1 MAQGKLEKRC
11 SSRLCRC
18 VLSLAGGTTV
28 RYADEGFFDMAGF
41 PREYLET
48 SCGGSLKTASPQLY
62 GQICAMREQPDNPG
76 RGEAEFRYQRADGT
90 ELWLYLNGGL
100 AELEGERR
108 LECLFLD
115 VTELVVARTR
125 LENITNTIPGGV
137 VQLSFGEDWRILYA
151 NDGFYRLNGYT
162 RQEYR
167 ALAGDLFIRLMHP
180 DDEAVFETAVREM
193 IGTRQTGV
201 ADYRVRQKDGSWRWR
216 VAYGKMI
223 GSTEEGVPVIQCVIL
238 DNEEKRQL
246 EQKLELENERY
257 QAVAQM
263 SDGVLWEYN
272 AAEDEAIVPYSVR
285 SVLVDQMRTPGF
297 SDSAYAQG
305 TVHPEDLPRLEQFR
319 RELREGK
326 PHILFEFRARQ
337 PRDGEYR
344 WHRAEGVTLCG
355 ADGRPARTVGRT
367 ADIDREKRERLRL
380 RDAAERDPMTGL
392 YNRSVVQRLIDER
405 FEQDPP
411 VRAGSLFV
419 VDIDNFKAVNDRL
432 GHLFGDVLLTNIAKA
447 MRETVRPGDILG
459 RIGGDEFVVFLPG
472 ASRAEGER
480 IAGELVARVS
490 RIYAGE
496 FTDLQITASV
506 GVADCP
512 RCGDHYVELFRKAD
526 RALYRAKRHG
536 KDRAEAYEP
545 DGRGAD
551 GEESLLNLYEMD
563 RPEVRWHDG
572 EMESMLDLFPR
583 ILSSSKDI
591 DSAIYLM
598 LDRIGEYCRAA
609 DVGILERTP
618 KGDRLQ
624 ATYLWKRGTG
634 RVPISSEEAFS
645 FSQWPGY
652 LQRFEEGVYTE
663 PDGAMLPGCVRPD
676 RRCALLQ
683 CGIYDEG
690 AFSGCVVVCDRGG
703 RHDWTR
709 QEIALTLGF
718 ARAVTPYILK
728 RRTAAEAQYRLDRA
742 LNFDE
747 LTGLLSLGSFKERA
761 AAYLAASP
769 RSRCAIIYS
778 DIVNF
783 KYINDAYGFT
793 TGDEV
798 LRDFA
803 RAITERGGAVCSA
816 RLGND
821 SFISLT
827 RYESLDQLEKHISRI
842 DQEFNAGV
850 REKLPGSNVM
860 VASGVCPL
868 SLTQG
873 DLVEAIDNANIA
885 RKSIKGFHKGGC
897 AIFEEGMKRRL
908 SAEAQMANR
917 MEYALENREFVV
929 YLQPKVALRDGRMVG
944 AEALVR
950 WRRQDG
956 SIIPPDEFI
965 PFFERNGFVT
975 RIDLYV
981 LDRVLERM
989 SVWKAAGKRLVPL
1002 SVNISRIHGDSPNQA
1017 EKILELTRRWGIEPA
1032 MIEFELTETALFQN
1046 AGRVRSLLEK
1056 LMEMGFGVSID
1067 DFGAGYSSLNVL
1079 PSIPANIL
1087 KLDKGFLQG
1096 RGFNERNRT
1105 LVRHMISMAVD
1116 LNFRVIC
1123 EGVETAQDVEF
1134 LRAVGCD
1141 MAQGY
1146 YFARPMPI
1154 DEFEERWM
1162 E

>member
-1 MAQGKLEKRC
+1 M
-11 SSRLCRC
+11 
-18 VLSLAGGTTV
+18 
-28 RYADEGFFDMAGF
+28 
-41 PREYLET
+41 
-48 SCGGSLKTASPQLY
+48 
-62 GQICAMREQPDNPG
+62 
-76 RGEAEFRYQRADGT
+76 
-90 ELWLYLNGGL
+90 
-100 AELEGERR
+100 
-108 LECLFLD
+108 
-115 VTELVVARTR
+115 
-125 LENITNTIPGGV
+125 
-137 VQLSFGEDWRILYA
+137 
-151 NDGFYRLNGYT
+151 
-162 RQEYR
+162 
-167 ALAGDLFIRLMHP
+167 
-180 DDEAVFETAVREM
+180 
-193 IGTRQTGV
+193 
-201 ADYRVRQKDGSWRWR
+201 
-216 VAYGKMI
+216 
-223 GSTEEGVPVIQCVIL
+223 
-238 DNEEKRQL
+238 
-246 EQKLELENERY
+246 
-257 QAVAQM
+257 
-263 SDGVLWEYN
+263 
-272 AAEDEAIVPYSVR
+272 
-285 SVLVDQMRTPGF
+285 
-297 SDSAYAQG
+297 
-305 TVHPEDLPRLEQFR
+305 
-319 RELREGK
+319 
-326 PHILFEFRARQ
+326 
-337 PRDGEYR
+337 
-344 WHRAEGVTLCG
+344 
-355 ADGRPARTVGRT
+355 
-367 ADIDREKRERLRL
+367 
-380 RDAAERDPMTGL
+380 
-392 YNRSVVQRLIDER
+392 
-405 FEQDPP
+405 
-411 VRAGSLFV
+411 
-419 VDIDNFKAVNDRL
+419 
-432 GHLFGDVLLTNIAKA
+432 
-447 MRETVRPGDILG
+447 
-459 RIGGDEFVVFLPG
+459 
-472 ASRAEGER
+472 
-480 IAGELVARVS
+480 
-490 RIYAGE
+490 
-496 FTDLQITASV
+496 
-506 GVADCP
+506 
-512 RCGDHYVELFRKAD
+512 
-526 RALYRAKRHG
+526 
-536 KDRAEAYEP
+536 
-545 DGRGAD
+545 
-551 GEESLLNLYEMD
+551 
-563 RPEVRWHDG
+563 
-572 EMESMLDLFPR
+572 
-583 ILSSSKDI
+583 
-591 DSAIYLM
+591 
-598 LDRIGEYCRAA
+598 
-609 DVGILERTP
+609 
-618 KGDRLQ
+618 
-624 ATYLWKRGTG
+624 
-634 RVPISSEEAFS
+634 PISSEEAFS

>member
-1 MAQGKLEKRC
+1 
-11 SSRLCRC
+11 
-18 VLSLAGGTTV
+18 
-28 RYADEGFFDMAGF
+28 
-41 PREYLET
+41 
-48 SCGGSLKTASPQLY
+48 
-62 GQICAMREQPDNPG
+62 
-76 RGEAEFRYQRADGT
+76 
-90 ELWLYLNGGL
+90 
-100 AELEGERR
+100 
-108 LECLFLD
+108 
-115 VTELVVARTR
+115 
-125 LENITNTIPGGV
+125 
-137 VQLSFGEDWRILYA
+137 
-151 NDGFYRLNGYT
+151 
-162 RQEYR
+162 
-167 ALAGDLFIRLMHP
+167 
-180 DDEAVFETAVREM
+180 
-193 IGTRQTGV
+193 
-201 ADYRVRQKDGSWRWR
+201 
-216 VAYGKMI
+216 
-223 GSTEEGVPVIQCVIL
+223 
-238 DNEEKRQL
+238 
-246 EQKLELENERY
+246 
-257 QAVAQM
+257 M
-263 SDGVLWEYN
+263 S
-272 AAEDEAIVPYSVR
+272 
-285 SVLVDQMRTPGF
+285 
-297 SDSAYAQG
+297 
-305 TVHPEDLPRLEQFR
+305 
-319 RELREGK
+319 
-326 PHILFEFRARQ
+326 
-337 PRDGEYR
+337 
-344 WHRAEGVTLCG
+344 
-355 ADGRPARTVGRT
+355 RT
-367 ADIDREKRERLRL
+367 A
-380 RDAAERDPMTGL
+380 AAP
-392 YNRSVVQRLIDER
+392 
-405 FEQDPP
+405 
-411 VRAGSLFV
+411 
-419 VDIDNFKAVNDRL
+419 
-432 GHLFGDVLLTNIAKA
+432 
-447 MRETVRPGDILG
+447 
-459 RIGGDEFVVFLPG
+459 
-472 ASRAEGER
+472 
-480 IAGELVARVS
+480 
-490 RIYAGE
+490 
-496 FTDLQITASV
+496 
-506 GVADCP
+506 
-512 RCGDHYVELFRKAD
+512 
-526 RALYRAKRHG
+526 
-536 KDRAEAYEP
+536 
-545 DGRGAD
+545 D

-563 RPEVRWHDG
+563 RPEVRWQDG

>member
-1 MAQGKLEKRC
+1 MGLGKLKERC

-18 VLSLAGGTTV
+18 VLSLAGGAEV
-28 RYADEGFFDMAGF
+28 RFADEGFFDMAGF
-41 PREYLET
+41 SREYLDS
-48 SCGGSLKTASPQLY
+48 SCGGSLEKAAPQLY
-62 GQICAMREQPDNPG
+62 EQIRAMREQPDNPG
-76 RGEAEFRYQRADGT
+76 RGEAEFCYQRADGA
-90 ELWLYLNGGL
+90 ELWLYLNGGP
-100 AELEGERR
+100 AEIKGERG

-115 VTELVVARTR
+115 VTELVAARTR
-125 LENITNTIPGGV
+125 LESITNTIPGGV
-137 VQLSFGEDWRILYA
+137 VQLAFGEAWRILYA

-162 RQEYR
+162 REEYR
-167 ALAGDLFIRLMHP
+167 AVAGDLFIRLMHP
-180 DDEAVFETAVREM
+180 DDEAVFEAAVRGM

-223 GSTEEGVPVIQCVIL
+223 DSTEEGVPVIQCVIL
-238 DNEEKRQL
+238 DNEEKKQL
-246 EQKLELENERY
+246 ERKLELENERY

-272 AAEDEAIVPYSVR
+272 AEEDEAIVPYSVR
-285 SVLVDQMRTPGF
+285 SVLVDRMRTPGF
-297 SDSAYAQG
+297 SGSAYAQG

-319 RELREGK
+319 RDLREGK
-326 PHILFEFRARQ
+326 AHILFEFRARQ
-337 PRDGEYR
+337 PGGGEYR
-344 WHRAEGVTLCG
+344 WHRAEAVTLYD

-380 RDAAERDPMTGL
+380 RDAAERDALTGL
-392 YNRSVVQRLIDER
+392 YNRAVVQRLIDER
-405 FEQDPP
+405 LEQEPP
-411 VRAGSLFV
+411 ARTGSLFV

-432 GHLFGDVLLTNIAKA
+432 GHLFGDILLTNIAGA
-447 MRETVRPGDILG
+447 IREAVRPGDILG
-459 RIGGDEFVVFLPG
+459 RVGGDEFVVLLPG

-480 IAGELVARVS
+480 IAGELCARVS
-490 RIYAGE
+490 RVYAGE
-496 FTDLQITASV
+496 FTDLRITASV
-506 GVADCP
+506 GAADYP
-512 RCGDHYVELFRKAD
+512 RCGATYVELFRKAD
-526 RALYRAKRHG
+526 RALYRAKKLG
-536 KDRAEAYEP
+536 KNRAGFYEP

-551 GEESLLNLYEMD
+551 GEEGLLNLYEMD
-563 RPEVRWHDG
+563 RPEVRWQDG
-572 EMESMLDLFPR
+572 EMERMLDLFPR

-598 LDRIGEYCRAA
+598 IDRIGEYCRAG
-609 DVGILERTP
+609 DVGIMERTP
-618 KGDRLQ
+618 EGDRMQ
-624 ATYLWKRGTG
+624 VTYLWKQGTG

-645 FSQWPGY
+645 FSQWPDY
-652 LQRFEEGVYTE
+652 LQRFREGVYAVA
-663 PDGAMLPGCVRPD
+663 DGALLPDCTRPD
-676 RRCALLQ
+676 RRRALLQ

-690 AFSGCVVVCDRGG
+690 AFSGCVIVCDREG
-703 RHDWTR
+703 RHDWT
-709 QEIALTLGF
+709 QPEIALTLGF

-783 KYINDAYGFT
+783 KYINDVYGFA

-803 RAITERGGAVCSA
+803 GAITGRGGAVCST

-842 DQEFNAGV
+842 DREFNAGV

-873 DLVEAIDNANIA
+873 NLVEAIDNANIA

-897 AIFEEGMKRRL
+897 AIFEEGMQRRL

-975 RIDLYV
+975 RVDLYV

-1017 EKILELTRRWGIEPA
+1017 EKILALTRRWGIDPG

-1046 AGRVRSLLEK
+1046 AGRVRALLET
-1056 LMEMGFGVSID
+1056 LMGMGFGVSID

-1096 RGFNERNRT
+1096 RGFSERNRT

-1141 MAQGY
+1141 MAQGF

-1154 DEFEERWM
+1154 DEFEARWM

>member
-1 MAQGKLEKRC
+1 M
-11 SSRLCRC
+11 
-18 VLSLAGGTTV
+18 
-28 RYADEGFFDMAGF
+28 
-41 PREYLET
+41 
-48 SCGGSLKTASPQLY
+48 
-62 GQICAMREQPDNPG
+62 
-76 RGEAEFRYQRADGT
+76 
-90 ELWLYLNGGL
+90 
-100 AELEGERR
+100 
-108 LECLFLD
+108 
-115 VTELVVARTR
+115 
-125 LENITNTIPGGV
+125 
-137 VQLSFGEDWRILYA
+137 
-151 NDGFYRLNGYT
+151 
-162 RQEYR
+162 
-167 ALAGDLFIRLMHP
+167 
-180 DDEAVFETAVREM
+180 
-193 IGTRQTGV
+193 
-201 ADYRVRQKDGSWRWR
+201 
-216 VAYGKMI
+216 
-223 GSTEEGVPVIQCVIL
+223 
-238 DNEEKRQL
+238 
-246 EQKLELENERY
+246 
-257 QAVAQM
+257 
-263 SDGVLWEYN
+263 
-272 AAEDEAIVPYSVR
+272 
-285 SVLVDQMRTPGF
+285 
-297 SDSAYAQG
+297 
-305 TVHPEDLPRLEQFR
+305 
-319 RELREGK
+319 
-326 PHILFEFRARQ
+326 
-337 PRDGEYR
+337 
-344 WHRAEGVTLCG
+344 
-355 ADGRPARTVGRT
+355 
-367 ADIDREKRERLRL
+367 
-380 RDAAERDPMTGL
+380 
-392 YNRSVVQRLIDER
+392 
-405 FEQDPP
+405 
-411 VRAGSLFV
+411 
-419 VDIDNFKAVNDRL
+419 
-432 GHLFGDVLLTNIAKA
+432 
-447 MRETVRPGDILG
+447 
-459 RIGGDEFVVFLPG
+459 
-472 ASRAEGER
+472 
-480 IAGELVARVS
+480 
-490 RIYAGE
+490 
-496 FTDLQITASV
+496 
-506 GVADCP
+506 
-512 RCGDHYVELFRKAD
+512 
-526 RALYRAKRHG
+526 
-536 KDRAEAYEP
+536 
-545 DGRGAD
+545 
-551 GEESLLNLYEMD
+551 
-563 RPEVRWHDG
+563 
-572 EMESMLDLFPR
+572 
-583 ILSSSKDI
+583 
-591 DSAIYLM
+591 
-598 LDRIGEYCRAA
+598 
-609 DVGILERTP
+609 
-618 KGDRLQ
+618 
-624 ATYLWKRGTG
+624 
-634 RVPISSEEAFS
+634 PISSEEAFS

-663 PDGAMLPGCVRPD
+663 PDGTMLPGCVRPD

-1154 DEFEERWM
+1154 AEFEERWM

>member
-1 MAQGKLEKRC
+1 
-11 SSRLCRC
+11 
-18 VLSLAGGTTV
+18 
-28 RYADEGFFDMAGF
+28 
-41 PREYLET
+41 
-48 SCGGSLKTASPQLY
+48 
-62 GQICAMREQPDNPG
+62 
-76 RGEAEFRYQRADGT
+76 
-90 ELWLYLNGGL
+90 
-100 AELEGERR
+100 
-108 LECLFLD
+108 
-115 VTELVVARTR
+115 
-125 LENITNTIPGGV
+125 
-137 VQLSFGEDWRILYA
+137 
-151 NDGFYRLNGYT
+151 
-162 RQEYR
+162 
-167 ALAGDLFIRLMHP
+167 
-180 DDEAVFETAVREM
+180 
-193 IGTRQTGV
+193 
-201 ADYRVRQKDGSWRWR
+201 
-216 VAYGKMI
+216 
-223 GSTEEGVPVIQCVIL
+223 
-238 DNEEKRQL
+238 
-246 EQKLELENERY
+246 
-257 QAVAQM
+257 M

-285 SVLVDQMRTPGF
+285 SVLVDSMRTPGF

-337 PRDGEYR
+337 PGDGEYR

-367 ADIDREKRERLRL
+367 ADIDREKRQRLRL

-551 GEESLLNLYEMD
+551 GQESLLNLYEMD
-563 RPEVRWHDG
+563 RPEVRWQDG

-1154 DEFEERWM
+1154 DEFEEALDGVTVRCEREGERPLEITETPLFAGFSGEETRHLLGCIGARERACPPGEPLLPPGESRPHAGVLLEGGAAGKDACANLAPGDFFLAEGPARPAAGPDGARAVIFRVDRARAVCGASCPYHRVMAERFDRLARAWSAAG
-1162 E
+1162 

>member
-1 MAQGKLEKRC
+1 MQ
-11 SSRLCRC
+11 
-18 VLSLAGGTTV
+18 V
-28 RYADEGFFDMAGF
+28 
-41 PREYLET
+41 
-48 SCGGSLKTASPQLY
+48 
-62 GQICAMREQPDNPG
+62 
-76 RGEAEFRYQRADGT
+76 
-90 ELWLYLNGGL
+90 
-100 AELEGERR
+100 
-108 LECLFLD
+108 
-115 VTELVVARTR
+115 
-125 LENITNTIPGGV
+125 
-137 VQLSFGEDWRILYA
+137 
-151 NDGFYRLNGYT
+151 
-162 RQEYR
+162 
-167 ALAGDLFIRLMHP
+167 
-180 DDEAVFETAVREM
+180 
-193 IGTRQTGV
+193 
-201 ADYRVRQKDGSWRWR
+201 
-216 VAYGKMI
+216 
-223 GSTEEGVPVIQCVIL
+223 
-238 DNEEKRQL
+238 
-246 EQKLELENERY
+246 
-257 QAVAQM
+257 
-263 SDGVLWEYN
+263 
-272 AAEDEAIVPYSVR
+272 
-285 SVLVDQMRTPGF
+285 
-297 SDSAYAQG
+297 
-305 TVHPEDLPRLEQFR
+305 
-319 RELREGK
+319 
-326 PHILFEFRARQ
+326 
-337 PRDGEYR
+337 
-344 WHRAEGVTLCG
+344 
-355 ADGRPARTVGRT
+355 
-367 ADIDREKRERLRL
+367 
-380 RDAAERDPMTGL
+380 
-392 YNRSVVQRLIDER
+392 
-405 FEQDPP
+405 
-411 VRAGSLFV
+411 
-419 VDIDNFKAVNDRL
+419 
-432 GHLFGDVLLTNIAKA
+432 
-447 MRETVRPGDILG
+447 
-459 RIGGDEFVVFLPG
+459 
-472 ASRAEGER
+472 
-480 IAGELVARVS
+480 
-490 RIYAGE
+490 
-496 FTDLQITASV
+496 
-506 GVADCP
+506 
-512 RCGDHYVELFRKAD
+512 
-526 RALYRAKRHG
+526 
-536 KDRAEAYEP
+536 
-545 DGRGAD
+545 
-551 GEESLLNLYEMD
+551 
-563 RPEVRWHDG
+563 
-572 EMESMLDLFPR
+572 
-583 ILSSSKDI
+583 
-591 DSAIYLM
+591 
-598 LDRIGEYCRAA
+598 
-609 DVGILERTP
+609 
-618 KGDRLQ
+618 
-624 ATYLWKRGTG
+624 TYLWKQGTG

-645 FSQWPGY
+645 FSQWPDY
-652 LQRFEEGVYTE
+652 LQRFREGVYAVA
-663 PDGAMLPGCVRPD
+663 DGALLPDCTRPD
-676 RRCALLQ
+676 RRRALLQ

-690 AFSGCVVVCDRGG
+690 AFSGCVIVCDREG
-703 RHDWTR
+703 RHDWT
-709 QEIALTLGF
+709 QPEIALTLGF

-783 KYINDAYGFT
+783 KYINDVYGFA

-803 RAITERGGAVCSA
+803 GAITGRGGAVCST

-842 DQEFNAGV
+842 DREFNAGV

-873 DLVEAIDNANIA
+873 NLVEAIDNANIA

-897 AIFEEGMKRRL
+897 AIFEEGMQRRL

-975 RIDLYV
+975 RVDLYV

-1017 EKILELTRRWGIEPA
+1017 EKILALTRRWGIDPG

-1046 AGRVRSLLEK
+1046 AGRVRALLET
-1056 LMEMGFGVSID
+1056 LMGMGFGVSID

-1096 RGFNERNRT
+1096 RGFSERNRT

-1141 MAQGY
+1141 MAQGF

-1154 DEFEERWM
+1154 DEFEARWM

>member
-1 MAQGKLEKRC
+1 M
-11 SSRLCRC
+11 
-18 VLSLAGGTTV
+18 
-28 RYADEGFFDMAGF
+28 
-41 PREYLET
+41 
-48 SCGGSLKTASPQLY
+48 
-62 GQICAMREQPDNPG
+62 
-76 RGEAEFRYQRADGT
+76 
-90 ELWLYLNGGL
+90 
-100 AELEGERR
+100 
-108 LECLFLD
+108 
-115 VTELVVARTR
+115 
-125 LENITNTIPGGV
+125 
-137 VQLSFGEDWRILYA
+137 
-151 NDGFYRLNGYT
+151 
-162 RQEYR
+162 
-167 ALAGDLFIRLMHP
+167 
-180 DDEAVFETAVREM
+180 
-193 IGTRQTGV
+193 
-201 ADYRVRQKDGSWRWR
+201 
-216 VAYGKMI
+216 
-223 GSTEEGVPVIQCVIL
+223 
-238 DNEEKRQL
+238 
-246 EQKLELENERY
+246 
-257 QAVAQM
+257 
-263 SDGVLWEYN
+263 
-272 AAEDEAIVPYSVR
+272 
-285 SVLVDQMRTPGF
+285 
-297 SDSAYAQG
+297 
-305 TVHPEDLPRLEQFR
+305 
-319 RELREGK
+319 
-326 PHILFEFRARQ
+326 
-337 PRDGEYR
+337 
-344 WHRAEGVTLCG
+344 
-355 ADGRPARTVGRT
+355 
-367 ADIDREKRERLRL
+367 
-380 RDAAERDPMTGL
+380 
-392 YNRSVVQRLIDER
+392 
-405 FEQDPP
+405 
-411 VRAGSLFV
+411 
-419 VDIDNFKAVNDRL
+419 
-432 GHLFGDVLLTNIAKA
+432 
-447 MRETVRPGDILG
+447 
-459 RIGGDEFVVFLPG
+459 
-472 ASRAEGER
+472 
-480 IAGELVARVS
+480 
-490 RIYAGE
+490 
-496 FTDLQITASV
+496 
-506 GVADCP
+506 
-512 RCGDHYVELFRKAD
+512 
-526 RALYRAKRHG
+526 
-536 KDRAEAYEP
+536 
-545 DGRGAD
+545 
-551 GEESLLNLYEMD
+551 
-563 RPEVRWHDG
+563 
-572 EMESMLDLFPR
+572 
-583 ILSSSKDI
+583 
-591 DSAIYLM
+591 
-598 LDRIGEYCRAA
+598 
-609 DVGILERTP
+609 GILERTP

-663 PDGAMLPGCVRPD
+663 PDGTMLPGCVRPD

>member
-1 MAQGKLEKRC
+1 
-11 SSRLCRC
+11 
-18 VLSLAGGTTV
+18 
-28 RYADEGFFDMAGF
+28 
-41 PREYLET
+41 
-48 SCGGSLKTASPQLY
+48 
-62 GQICAMREQPDNPG
+62 
-76 RGEAEFRYQRADGT
+76 
-90 ELWLYLNGGL
+90 
-100 AELEGERR
+100 
-108 LECLFLD
+108 
-115 VTELVVARTR
+115 
-125 LENITNTIPGGV
+125 
-137 VQLSFGEDWRILYA
+137 
-151 NDGFYRLNGYT
+151 
-162 RQEYR
+162 
-167 ALAGDLFIRLMHP
+167 
-180 DDEAVFETAVREM
+180 
-193 IGTRQTGV
+193 
-201 ADYRVRQKDGSWRWR
+201 
-216 VAYGKMI
+216 
-223 GSTEEGVPVIQCVIL
+223 
-238 DNEEKRQL
+238 
-246 EQKLELENERY
+246 
-257 QAVAQM
+257 
-263 SDGVLWEYN
+263 
-272 AAEDEAIVPYSVR
+272 
-285 SVLVDQMRTPGF
+285 
-297 SDSAYAQG
+297 
-305 TVHPEDLPRLEQFR
+305 
-319 RELREGK
+319 
-326 PHILFEFRARQ
+326 
-337 PRDGEYR
+337 
-344 WHRAEGVTLCG
+344 
-355 ADGRPARTVGRT
+355 
-367 ADIDREKRERLRL
+367 
-380 RDAAERDPMTGL
+380 
-392 YNRSVVQRLIDER
+392 
-405 FEQDPP
+405 
-411 VRAGSLFV
+411 
-419 VDIDNFKAVNDRL
+419 
-432 GHLFGDVLLTNIAKA
+432 
-447 MRETVRPGDILG
+447 MRET
-459 RIGGDEFVVFLPG
+459 
-472 ASRAEGER
+472 RAT
-480 IAGELVARVS
+480 S
-490 RIYAGE
+490 SP
-496 FTDLQITASV
+496 ASV

-563 RPEVRWHDG
+563 RPEVRWQDG

-798 LRDFA
+798 LRDFS

-885 RKSIKGFHKGGC
+885 RTSIKGFHKGGC